1 MMHICTVVPN
11 YLPQFGGAEVGVHQI
26 LSHLARTT
34 PYRFSVITPTTDA
47 TLPARE
53 IMDGVEVYR
62 YVRPNVWLKW
72 FAPTAFG
79 FLRNPPLI
87 RQLKPDVLH
96 LSYLLPSGLSA
107 WHMARCH
114 GIPTVLLLGGH
125 DIYDPFDMPPAILRR
140 WVAYAV
146 KRSPVIAVNSTWSK
160 QYLVAHYGGNESAI
174 HVTGFGIDAARFHPD
189 IDGRI
194 IRERYAIAPH
204 TVLIFALQRLEM
216 RKGLDVL
223 LRAIALLG
231 ERDVHL
237 LIGGKGRDAAQL
249 QALTAELGLQGRVTF
264 AGFVDEAEKPQ
275 YYAACDIFALHSHH
289 EGLGIVLVE
298 AAAVGR
304 PLVTTHA
311 GGTTDIALNGQNGLI
326 VPPSNPQALAQ
337 ALATLIDDPQQR
349 RAMGIAS
356 AQHAQSMMIE
366 QVAARYMRLF
376 ESAFDAAHTVR
387 NA

>member
-1 MMHICTVVPN
+1 MHICTVVPN
-11 YLPQFGGAEVGVHQI
+11 YLPHFGGAEVGVHQV

-34 PYRFSVITPTTDA
+34 THRFSVITAVTDA
-47 TLPARE
+47 TLPAYE

-79 FLRNPPLI
+79 FLRNPALI
-87 RQLKPDVLH
+87 HQLKPDVLH

-107 WHMARCH
+107 WHLARRQ
-114 GIPTVLLLGGH
+114 GIPTVLLLGGN

-146 KRSPVIAVNSTWSK
+146 KRSPMIAVNSTWSK
-160 QYLVAHYGGNESAI
+160 QYLVAHYGAHESAI
-174 HVTGFGIDAARFHPD
+174 HVTGFGIDSARFHPD
-189 IDGRI
+189 LDGRV
-194 IRERYAIAPH
+194 IRERYGVAPH

-223 LRAIALLG
+223 LRAVALLG
-231 ERDVHL
+231 DRDFHL

-249 QALTAELGLQGRVTF
+249 QALTAELGLTERVTF
-264 AGFVDEAEKPQ
+264 AGFVDETEKAL

-289 EGLGIVLVE
+289 EGLGIVLAE
-298 AAAVGR
+298 AAAVGK

-311 GGTTDIALNGQNGLI
+311 GGTTDIARNGQTGLT

-337 ALATLIDDPQQR
+337 ALAVLIDDPQQR
-349 RAMGIAS
+349 HVMGHAS
-356 AQHAQSMMIE
+356 AQHAQTMAIE
-366 QVAARYMRLF
+366 RVAAHYLQLF
-376 ESAFDAAHTVR
+376 ETVYPSPVHS
-387 NA
+387 